1 MFNLVQMS
9 LHLNLYFLINFFLYF
24 EVFIMYIT
32 FLIFLNSINFLHFP
46 IPSILMANLEQISY
60 YTAIFHLQTKKSS
73 VLQPTWVIWVLLP
86 TKSDIWRGALIQI
99 IFLIACLPREGWWK
113 TGVWFHYKYWICICM
128 SNQ

>member
-24 EVFIMYIT
+24 EVFIMYII
-32 FLIFLNSINFLHFP
+32 FLIFLNSINCTSLFLPFWWPTWSKYHIITP
-46 IPSILMANLEQISY
+46 Q
-60 YTAIFHLQTKKSS
+60 FHLQTKKSS
-73 VLQPTWVIWVLLP
+73 VLQPTWVILVLLP
-86 TKSDIWRGALIQI
+86 TKSDIWRGALIPI

-113 TGVWFHYKYWICICM
+113 TGAWFHYKYWLCICM